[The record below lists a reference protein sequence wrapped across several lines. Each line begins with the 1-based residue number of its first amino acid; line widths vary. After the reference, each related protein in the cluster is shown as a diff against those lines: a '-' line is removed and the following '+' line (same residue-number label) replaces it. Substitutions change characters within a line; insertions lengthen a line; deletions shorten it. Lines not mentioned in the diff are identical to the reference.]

1 MAYFNHYDAP
11 IGTLLLVSDGSNL
24 TGLYMN
30 REIPEETELP
40 VFTQTK
46 QWLDA
51 YFRGENLVV
60 DIPIDLIGTPFQVRV
75 WELLKEIPFGQTRTY
90 GQIAEQIARET
101 GKTKMSSQAVG
112 QAVGKNPVSILIP
125 CHRVVGA
132 NGKLTGYAGGL
143 ENKKWLLGHEGW
155 QIQNE
160 KIVREMER

>member
-24 TGLYMN
+24 NGLYMN

-51 YFRGENLVV
+51 YFRGENPVV

-143 ENKKWLLGHEGW
+143 ENKKWLLAHEGW